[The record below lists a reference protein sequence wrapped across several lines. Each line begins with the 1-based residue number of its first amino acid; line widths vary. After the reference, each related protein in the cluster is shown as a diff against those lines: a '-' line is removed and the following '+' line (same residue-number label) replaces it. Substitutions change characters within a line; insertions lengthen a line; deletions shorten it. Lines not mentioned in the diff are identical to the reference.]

1 MLNSS
6 CEGYVFDKVTKVE
19 EDNEEV
25 EPKISVGEA
34 NHCLRSL
41 LVNFCNIYVEGEST
55 ADHLICFLSQRRQH
69 PLFQCIKVQQCPLF
83 LCDAMCFQTSDVLLD
98 DQVVSKSISDTLVVA
113 L

>member
-1 MLNSS
+1 MNLVSSGCLSLICLNNIGVKMLNSS

-41 LVNFCNIYVEGEST
+41 LVNSCNIYVEGEST
-55 ADHLICFLSQRRQH
+55 ADHLICFLSQRR
-69 PLFQCIKVQQCPLF
+69 
-83 LCDAMCFQTSDVLLD
+83 
-98 DQVVSKSISDTLVVA
+98 
-113 L
+113 